1 MLVSGAT
8 PNLSMG
14 LRGYKALSMS
24 MIWVPPGAIWK
35 RNAPAMLGESMSA
48 YRVRV
53 PESFAGRSNQKAVK
67 RGNSSGRG
75 NAVSTA
81 SARAD
86 NPYCRVSPP
95 TARK

>member
-1 MLVSGAT
+1 
-8 PNLSMG
+8 
-14 LRGYKALSMS
+14 
-24 MIWVPPGAIWK
+24 
-35 RNAPAMLGESMSA
+35 MLGESSRA
-48 YRVRV
+48 YKVRV
-53 PESFAGRSNQKAVK
+53 PESLTGRSNQKAVK

-86 NPYCRVSPP
+86 NPYCRVSLP